1 MKNIVKVL
9 RFKDNAARL
18 YALPKNITV
27 EKGNILLV
35 EFPDANNTCLGVAV
49 SDSYKVDSDTEKM
62 VAQMHRMENLDT
74 LKRVISNYAECKLDW
89 SEPVTEVTEGM
100 VEAE

>member
-9 RFKDNAARL
+9 RLKDNAARL
-18 YALPKNITV
+18 YVLPENITV

-35 EFPDANNTCLGVAV
+35 EFPDANSTCLGVAV
-49 SDSYKVDSDTEKM
+49 SDSYKVDGDMEKM

-74 LKRVISNYAECKLDW
+74 LKRVISGYEECKLDW
-89 SEPVTEVTEGM
+89 SEPAVNETEETM
-100 VEAE
+100 EAM